1 MPALGND
8 RDWWLSD
15 KINQEKRINNIRNRK
30 VDITTDASGLR
41 NKLMPMCLK
50 IEAKWSHS
58 MKNINNLND
67 LIKMLASQKKLNK

>member
-1 MPALGND
+1 M
-8 RDWWLSD
+8 
-15 KINQEKRINNIRNRK
+15 
-30 VDITTDASGLR
+30 DITTDASGLR

-50 IEAKWSHS
+50 TEAKWSHS